1 MSAREPETE
10 NAFHLDR
17 RQVRRAF
24 DRAAKGYDAAAVLQ
38 GEVRRRL
45 LERLDLTAIRPRTV
59 LDLGCGTGRATVE
72 LAKRYRRA
80 RVIGVDISEGMLR
93 QARANRPWLRKI
105 HLAGGSAES
114 IPLAKNS
121 TDLVFSSLAI
131 QWVDDLDAAFAEF
144 RRVLREGGLALFTTF
159 GPDTLHEL
167 REAWSR
173 VDGYTHV
180 NRFADMHDIGD
191 GLVRAQMAE
200 PVMDVEHITLT
211 YDTVHDLMRDLKR
224 IGAHNVTAG
233 RNTALTGRR
242 RMKALAEAYEPFRRS
257 DGKLPATYEV
267 VYGTVWTPGDLPGAV
282 AGPGGG
288 VSPDDLRATIRK

>member
-1 MSAREPETE
+1 MSAREPERE
-10 NAFHLDR
+10 SAFHLDR

-24 DRAAKGYDAAAVLQ
+24 DRAAVGYDAAAVLQ
-38 GEVRRRL
+38 AEVRKRL
-45 LERLDLTAIRPRTV
+45 LERLELTDIRPRTI
-59 LDLGCGTGRATVE
+59 LDLGCGTGRAAAE
-72 LAKRYRRA
+72 LSKRFRRA
-80 RVIGVDISEGMLR
+80 RVVGMDISEGMLK
-93 QARANRPWLRKI
+93 QSRANRPWLRKI
-105 HLAGGSAES
+105 HLASGSAEA
-114 IPLAKNS
+114 IPLARNS
-121 TDLVFSSLAI
+121 TDLLFSSLAI

-159 GPDTLHEL
+159 GPDTLREL

-173 VDGYTHV
+173 VDGFTHV

-200 PVMDVEHITLT
+200 PVMDIEHITLT
-211 YDTVHDLMRDLKR
+211 YESVYELMRDLKR

-233 RNTALTGRR
+233 RNTGMTGRR
-242 RMKALAEAYEPFRRS
+242 RMAALADAYEPFRRA
-257 DGKLPATYEV
+257 DGRLPATYEV

-288 VSPDDLRATIRK
+288 ISPDDLRATIRK